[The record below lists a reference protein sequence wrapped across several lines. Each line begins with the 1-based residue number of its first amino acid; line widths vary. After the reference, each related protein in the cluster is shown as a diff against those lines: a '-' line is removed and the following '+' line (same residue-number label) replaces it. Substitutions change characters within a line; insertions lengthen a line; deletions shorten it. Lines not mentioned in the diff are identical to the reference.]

1 MEGPDPRLA
10 AVRQKESSTRAARQQ
25 IRIPLRYRLA
35 GAEEWSLGETI
46 NVSESGLLFASNQLL
61 EIQTRLEITFQISGA
76 PLLPRSMRHAT
87 IVRRVLSNWP
97 ETQLLFGARYTTL

>member
-10 AVRQKESSTRAARQQ
+10 AARQKESSTRATRQE

-35 GAEEWSLGETI
+35 GAEDWFLGETI
-46 NVSESGLLFASNQLL
+46 NVSESGLLFSSDEML
-61 EIQTRLEITFQISGA
+61 EVQTRLEITFQISGA
-76 PLLPRSMRHAT
+76 PLLPRSLRPAT

-97 ETQLLFGARYTTL
+97 ETKLLFGVRYTAL